1 MQPQKDEIIQ
11 ELISLRHLLLEQRG
25 GQFLPGIDAI
35 LRLLQNA
42 DSASQETLD
51 QARSIFKTLM
61 GGMGTLGDFVIW
73 NGNQQESSELNAQ
86 LGNLLKKLGDYFQ
99 W

>member
-1 MQPQKDEIIQ
+1 MQPQRSEIVQ

-25 GQFLPGIDAI
+25 GQFLPGVDAI
-35 LRLLQNA
+35 LQLLQSEN
-42 DSASQETLD
+42 SLSQDIFD
-51 QARSIFKTLM
+51 QARSIFKSLM

-73 NGNQQESSELNAQ
+73 TGNQQESLELNTQ
-86 LGNLLKKLGDYFQ
+86 LSSLLKKLGNYFQ